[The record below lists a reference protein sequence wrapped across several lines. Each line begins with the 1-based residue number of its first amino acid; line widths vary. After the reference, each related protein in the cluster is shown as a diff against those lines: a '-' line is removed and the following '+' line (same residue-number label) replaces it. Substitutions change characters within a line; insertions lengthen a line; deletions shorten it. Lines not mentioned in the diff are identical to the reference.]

1 MLKKIIPSSVEL
13 IFPEYFLSIER
24 TLFECDFYDTHY
36 RYFDQVDDAYLN
48 ALNMS
53 PENLILKWGFEWPEF
68 YTKVGLE
75 ALKTRSRPYE
85 GIRTWKDVNYEYLY
99 YFGQSCSFL
108 GSDGFKF
115 FLPAALF
122 HYLARPD
129 RNNSFMDSFVFRL
142 DSQWGQDVH
151 FFNDSQKKFII
162 EFVKEHYDGYVLWAS
177 LY

>member
-1 MLKKIIPSSVEL
+1 MNIYNSIRD
-13 IFPEYFLSIER
+13 IFPEYELNTER

-36 RYFDQVDDAYLN
+36 RYFDEIDDNYLT
-48 ALNMS
+48 AINMS
-53 PENLILKWGFEWPEF
+53 AEDLVLKYGFDWPKF
-68 YTKVGLE
+68 YTE
-75 ALKTRSRPYE
+75 AGVDAANSRSRPQE
-85 GIRTWKDVNYEYLY
+85 GIKIWKDVSYEYLY

-129 RNNSFMDSFVFRL
+129 RNNSFMESFVFRL
-142 DSQWGQDVH
+142 DMQWAEDSN
-151 FFNDSQKKFII
+151 FFNDLQKKFII
-162 EFVKEHYDGYVLWAS
+162 NFLKEHFDGDVQWAS